1 MTQRARKRLRRS
13 RGSVRRKILLA
24 LGLVF
29 SILLIAVA
37 GVAAWGLSV
46 WDDTPSIDSLRP
58 IGQGSNSVVFA
69 ADGSRLGYIQS
80 DTIRHAVSSNRIPNV
95 LKHATVAIED
105 EHFYEHSGIDYSAI
119 ARAFFEDV
127 KAGEAVQGG
136 STITQQLVRNLYI
149 AKPQDNLERKIH
161 EANLA
166 EQYEKRYS
174 KGAIL
179 TKYLNTASYGTT
191 DGRTAVGVQAA
202 AETYFNKPVDDL
214 TLPEAAMLAGLPQAP
229 SEYNPFLNPRAAL
242 DRRNEVIKA
251 LRDQGYI
258 SQSTASDALQTDLD
272 LERGY
277 KYETIKQPY
286 FFDYVQQ
293 KLIDRYGVNTVRN
306 GGLRVYTTINPGLQ
320 AAAQTAIVNH
330 WSDPSGP
337 ASALVSIDPS
347 NGHILAMASST
358 NFTSSQFNLA
368 AEGHRQ
374 PGSSFKPY
382 VLTTAI
388 RQGMNPDTS
397 YYNGKSPINL
407 TLDDGTNWTVNNAEG
422 EGGGTMSVRD
432 ATVHSVN
439 VVFAQL
445 GLDVGPDEFAQT
457 AYDMG
462 ITSALGIN
470 ANGVPCKSGGSC
482 YTPPAD
488 AIGGLALGITPLEQ
502 ANGFATLADGGIRNT
517 ATAISKVVF
526 PNGKE
531 EEQPEGER
539 TRAFSDGIAYE
550 VTDVLKGVITS
561 GTGTAAGYGCP
572 AAGKTGT
579 TDSYTDAWFVGY
591 TPRLST
597 AVWVGYPNART
608 SMGSSAFG
616 GTYAAPVWHDYMAAV
631 HGSYC
636 GDFPQPQNPVQFSST
651 WSGTHSVASGAVSG
665 GSTFNGTGNAPAYNP
680 PPTSTTGQYPS
691 QYYAPGA
698 GQEPAPSPS
707 PQSGGGNPGDGNSG
721 GGNGGGNIGGGNGH

>member
-1 MTQRARKRLRRS
+1 M
-13 RGSVRRKILLA
+13 
-24 LGLVF
+24 
-29 SILLIAVA
+29 
-37 GVAAWGLSV
+37 AAWGLSV

-58 IGQGSNSVVFA
+58 ISQGSNSVVFA

-80 DTIRHAVSSNRIPNV
+80 DTIRHAVSSQRIPKV

-119 ARAFFEDV
+119 ARAFFKDV
-127 KAGEAVQGG
+127 EAGTAVQGG

-166 EQYEKRYS
+166 EQYEKKYS
-174 KGAIL
+174 KDEIL

-214 TLPEAAMLAGLPQAP
+214 TLPEAAMIAGLPQAP
-229 SEYNPFLNPRAAL
+229 SEYNPFLNSRAAI
-242 DRRNEVIKA
+242 DRRDEVLKA

-258 SQSTASDALQTDLD
+258 SQSAAQDAMHADLGLQ
-272 LERGY
+272 RGY

-293 KLIDRYGVNTVRN
+293 KLIDKYGVNTVRN
-306 GGLRVYTTINPGLQ
+306 GGLRVYTTIDPRLQ

-358 NFTSSQFNLA
+358 NFASSQFNLA

-388 RQGMNPDTS
+388 RQGMNPDTT

-407 TLDDGTNWTVNNAEG
+407 TLDDGTTWTVNNAEP
-422 EGGGTMSVRD
+422 GGGTMSVRD
-432 ATVHSVN
+432 ATVNSVN
-439 VVFAQL
+439 AVYAQI

-462 ITSALGIN
+462 ITSPLGVN
-470 ANGVPCKSGGSC
+470 SNGVPCKSGGSC

-488 AIGGLALGITPLEQ
+488 AIGGLTLGITPLEQ
-502 ANGFATLADGGIRNT
+502 ANGYATLADGGIRNT

-579 TDSYTDAWFVGY
+579 TDSFTDAWFVGF

-616 GTYAAPVWHDYMAAV
+616 GTYAAPVWHDYMVAA

-651 WSGTHSVASGAVSG
+651 WSGAHSLASGDVSG
-665 GSTFNGTGNAPAYNP
+665 GSSISGGNAPPYNP
-680 PPTSTTGQYPS
+680 PPTSTSGQYPS

-698 GQEPAPSPS
+698 GQTPAPAPPPS
-707 PQSGGGNPGDGNSG
+707 GGGGNPGGGNGGGNPG
-721 GGNGGGNIGGGNGH
+721 GGNGGGNIGGNTGGNGGH